1 MINYDLIYK
10 IADLLETDG
19 NFNIA
24 AQIRILAYEHKEMK
38 EKLEKPKRI
47 RVKKPN
53 LEEIWDEKND

>member
-10 IADLLETDG
+10 VADLLEDDG

-24 AQIRILAYEHKEMK
+24 AQIRILAYEHKDLK
-38 EKLEKPKRI
+38 TKLEKPKRI